1 MIMVKALV
9 FQEGIVEVAINEE
22 TQRMITN
29 RSISVLSITRCI
41 SLREIILDV
50 KLIPKSINVGF
61 DCLFGL
67 DLNKGTNQTNLIDL
81 D

>member
-1 MIMVKALV
+1 V
-9 FQEGIVEVAINEE
+9 FQEGMVEVEINEE
-22 TQRMITN
+22 TQRVITSQ
-29 RSISVLSITRCI
+29 SISVLSVTRWVT
-41 SLREIILDV
+41 LRGIILDV
-50 KLIPKSINVGF
+50 KLIPKSINVRF

>member
-1 MIMVKALV
+1 M
-9 FQEGIVEVAINEE
+9 VEVEINEE
-22 TQRMITN
+22 TQRVITS
-29 RSISVLSITRCI
+29 RSISVLSVTRWVT
-41 SLREIILDV
+41 LRGIILDV
-50 KLIPKSINVGF
+50 KLILKSINVGF